1 MVNVMKILIS
11 PNSFKHSL
19 DATDVALAIQK
30 GFLQS
35 KLDCTCT
42 CLPIGDGGDGT
53 GTLIIDHFEGEI
65 IESLVHDA
73 LGREIGASFGLID
86 GGKTAVI
93 EMANASGI
101 RLLQSKELNPSLA
114 TSFGTGEQIKAA
126 LEKGVKKL
134 IIAMGGSATVD
145 GACGIL
151 KALGIRF
158 LDKKGEE
165 LASLPENLIDLDS
178 IDLSLLD
185 KRILNC
191 EVIVLC
197 DVDNLLLG
205 NEGTAAIFGP
215 QKGASKEDVK
225 KLDKALSK
233 LSEVTLKQT
242 GKNMASI
249 KHGGTAGGAAAG
261 LYAFLNAKLVNGIDY
276 FLELTNFSSSLE
288 KADLVITGEG
298 SIDEQT
304 LQGKGPF
311 GVAHR
316 AKLKDLPVIA
326 FAGKAPLEVNSD
338 LQKYFDVISAI
349 GNEPADLATALKY
362 TAANLTRTAENL
374 GNLLALKLQKAN

>member
-1 MVNVMKILIS
+1 MKILIS